1 MHRILGLLGAGRRRT
16 KLLGLTGFLVLAA
29 GAVAIAAPS
38 GVFNQGSAGPQGLVA
53 VGPVNATNG
62 FPDWYRDTNG
72 VDLAPC
78 VDPQDKYCGGAIA
91 APDNTAPI
99 SFPDNFPDEFFY
111 QDATADGLTS
121 AGGQGVLAEFA
132 LEGAFGV
139 GPVAAGDQIVFSRIR
154 YRIDDGLKPDT
165 DYKITHP
172 YGTDTVHTDPGAT
185 GFFVTQDIGVSP
197 GDFAGALKGR
207 VGPFLEWA
215 PNPNDPTDVPPA
227 GYIGDGVTPH
237 AVKGSEL
244 GTNFVR
250 VEGPGI
256 GGADGATNPNPCPT
270 TGPNAYS
277 GPVNDCIQSNN
288 FVLIGKKSTVG
299 GVDVTRATYE
309 RNATGGAAKI
319 QVLANS
325 KSLQDIVVQDGDN
338 GPGPGRKLPTTPLR
352 GDDGRYLA
360 RVDVPAGLPDFVD
373 IVNRGDVPQ
382 TTKHVKLTDSL
393 TASAVY
399 HVSKSGGGD
408 VLHVSA
414 ASSDKQLAPTELT
427 VDGFNKALG
436 TAGSVDIP
444 TVAAPDQVTVKS
456 SKGGSVTVPVVIDGD
471 ALAPLP
477 LRADAG
483 VDQTV
488 EQGAKVTLDGGASS
502 GDIDTIKWTGPD
514 GVTLTGADTAKAT
527 FTAPTTSGKLTFTL
541 TVTGNGETKTDSI
554 DVTVKETNPAQAIIA
569 PVGATVLQNLPLTLD
584 ASASVGAAK
593 FEWSQES
600 GTPVALNGDTTSSK
614 LTFLYP
620 KTSTPIVMRVRVRR
634 ADDTGSGTTC
644 VAPTCDTST
653 ITLTPQPDPLGP
665 IRAKFDGKGR
675 WVIDGT
681 SNIQVSNN
689 VRVYSG
695 PTVGGSAPLIG
706 TALVDPTGAWKV
718 DVRNSTVT
726 LPACRCVSVES
737 DRGGLQLSVPVAT

>member
-1 MHRILGLLGAGRRRT
+1 MHRITGLLGAGRRRT
-16 KLLGLTGFLVLAA
+16 KLMGLTAFLVLAA
-29 GAVAIAAPS
+29 GAVAVAAPS

-53 VGPVNATNG
+53 VGPVNASNG

-78 VDPQDKYCGGAIA
+78 VDPQDKYCGGAVA

-99 SFPDNFPDEFFY
+99 TFPGNFPDEFFY
-111 QDATADGLTS
+111 QDATADSLTS
-121 AGGQGVLAEFA
+121 AGGEGVLAEFA

-139 GPVAAGDQIVFSRIR
+139 GPVAAGDQIVFTRIR
-154 YRIDDGLKPDT
+154 YRINAGLQGDT
-165 DYKITHP
+165 DYKITQP

-185 GFFVTQDIGVSP
+185 GFFVTQDIGVAP

-215 PNPNDPTDVPPA
+215 PNPNNAADVPPA

-256 GGADGATNPNPCPT
+256 GGAAGATNPNPCPT
-270 TGPNAYS
+270 TGANAYS

-288 FVLIGKKSTVG
+288 FVLLGKKSLTG
-299 GVDVTRATYE
+299 GVDVTRASYE

-319 QVLANS
+319 QVLAGS
-325 KSLQDIVVQDGDN
+325 KSSQDIVVQDGDN
-338 GPGPGRKLPTTPLR
+338 GPGPGRKLATTPLR
-352 GDDGRYLA
+352 GDAGRYMA
-360 RVDVPAGLPDFVD
+360 RVDVPAGLPAFVD

-382 TTKHVKLTDSL
+382 TTKHVQLTDAL

-399 HVSKSGGGD
+399 HTTKSGGGD
-408 VLHVSA
+408 VLHVQAS
-414 ASSDKQLAPTELT
+414 SSDKQLAPTELT
-427 VDGFNKALG
+427 VDGFNKTLSS
-436 TAGSVDIP
+436 AGAVDISTIAP
-444 TVAAPDQVTVKS
+444 PDQVTVKS
-456 SKGGSVTVPVVIDGD
+456 SKGGSVTVPVAIDGEG
-471 ALAPLP
+471 LAALP

-488 EQGAKVTLDGGASS
+488 EQGSKVTLDGGGSS
-502 GDIDTIKWTGPD
+502 GNIDTLKWDAPA
-514 GVTLTGADTAKAT
+514 GVTLTGATTATPT
-527 FTAPTTSGKLTFTL
+527 FNAPSTAGKLTFTL
-541 TVTGNGETKTDSI
+541 TVTGNGETKTDTI
-554 DVTVKETNPAQAIIA
+554 DVTVKATNPAQAIIA

-584 ASASVGAAK
+584 ASASVGAAR

-620 KTSTPIVMRVRVRR
+620 KTTTPIVIRVRARR
-634 ADDTGSGTTC
+634 ADDTGSGATC

-653 ITLTPQPDPLGP
+653 ITLTPQPDPLTP

-675 WVIDGT
+675 WVVDGS

-689 VRVYSG
+689 VRVYNG
-695 PTVGGSAPLIG
+695 PTAGGNATLIG

-718 DVRNSTVT
+718 DVRNSQVT
-726 LPACRCVSVES
+726 PAACRCVSVES
-737 DRGGLQLSVPVAT
+737 DRGGQQLSVPLS